1 MMNSISTS
9 KIVVGIGLAAVFGIG
24 VSELAVHSNQANE
37 SQVALNA
44 PTPAMADA
52 ANQNAVD
59 ATVPAQ
65 GVGGQGLTDRS
76 AAALSA
82 SSTASSVV
90 TPTPAIAGSSAKG
103 DAGIPASDES
113 GPAQSKKSDRAD
125 RRVAKARSTA
135 EIPATRVVSAAN
147 SIPIHLGESAS
158 SDSVSVTSDKAPA
171 PTPSATDPM
180 SAATAGLTA
189 DAQQA
194 PAQAGQAAAASVDPA
209 AASGEPVASDSQITA
224 KVKSEIS
231 TAAPNSNVEV
241 STTNGI
247 VALAGSVPSKDAIIQ
262 AQEAAQRVAG
272 VKYVDSSALVIS
284 NQ

>member
-1 MMNSISTS
+1 MAAIRSLLRRPAGSGILRSAYGKWASRAIRYRRHPSPNREPNMMSAISSS
-9 KIVVGIGLAAVFGIG
+9 KMVVGIGVVAVFGIG
-24 VSELAVHSNQANE
+24 VSGLAVHSNQANE

-147 SIPIHLGESAS
+147 SIPIHLGDSAS
-158 SDSVSVTSDKAPA
+158 SDSVSVTSDQAPA
-171 PTPSATDPM
+171 PTPSAADPM
-180 SAATAGLTA
+180 SAATACLA
-189 DAQQA
+189 AHAQQA
-194 PAQAGQAAAASVDPA
+194 PPQAPSAPA
-209 AASGEPVASDSQITA
+209 CNADQCGMM
-224 KVKSEIS
+224 
-231 TAAPNSNVEV
+231 
-241 STTNGI
+241 
-247 VALAGSVPSKDAIIQ
+247 
-262 AQEAAQRVAG
+262 QETLEC
-272 VKYVDSSALVIS
+272 S
-284 NQ
+284 